1 MKRTD
6 IIQSLINKIGAENY
20 LEVGVS
26 AGENFRDIKCKNKVG
41 VDPEPSTPA
50 TIHTDSDSFFK
61 DNKRIFDVIF
71 IDGLHHADQVYR
83 DINNSLAILNDK
95 GFIVCHDMNPQL
107 EEHQTLPYRGGIWNG
122 DCWKAYVQLRQERD
136 DLAMCVVDTDYGCGI
151 ITKGYQEKLDKIDD
165 LNFNTFSQ
173 KRKEWLNLI
182 SPEQFLSKI
191 VVANSNEVDY
201 DKRYLTNLLHHYIQ
215 NPDDPEINYLLAMFY
230 WDIGQTAACMS
241 YCLRTVERSEKKLLQ
256 YECLIR
262 AAMCYEKQGTRKF
275 TVKGLI
281 QNAMIVMP
289 SRPEAHFL
297 LARHY
302 EHHNQSDDGAW
313 KDCYQTACI
322 AEAFC
327 ERDPEPLRTQ
337 VDYPGYYGILFEK
350 AISSWWCGLCDEAR
364 DMLQDLL
371 DNYDLDET
379 YRAAV
384 IDNLKRLTK
393 DNNVGLPKLNWY
405 NKKDHKKLRYNFRNS
420 KNIEKNYAESYQ
432 DMFVLSMLNGKK
444 NGTYLEIGAGN
455 SFYGNNT
462 ALMEVNYDW
471 KGVAI
476 DIDEN
481 FVNAHNSERKHNCV
495 LKDALKINYERFL
508 LGLDM
513 PNDIDYLQLDCDPPE
528 VTYKILLNMPFE
540 THRFAVITY
549 EHDYYCDETKSF
561 RNKSRKYLESFGYKL
576 VVDNISPDDE
586 RPYEDWWVHPDLV
599 DQKIIDKMLCVDG
612 KTKKAEKYMF
622 NSL

>member
-6 IIQSLINKIGAENY
+6 IIQSLIDKVGAENY

-50 TIHTDSDSFFK
+50 TIHIDSDSFFK
-61 DNKRIFDVIF
+61 DNKRTFDVIF

-122 DCWKAYVQLRQERD
+122 DCWKAYVRLRQERE
-136 DLAMCVVDTDYGCGI
+136 DLAMCVVDADYGCGI
-151 ITKGYQEKLDKIDD
+151 IAKGYQEKLDKIDD

-191 VVANSNEVDY
+191 VVANPNEVDY

-371 DNYDLDET
+371 DNYDLNET

-393 DNNVGLPKLNWY
+393 DNNVGLPK
-405 NKKDHKKLRYNFRNS
+405 
-420 KNIEKNYAESYQ
+420 
-432 DMFVLSMLNGKK
+432 
-444 NGTYLEIGAGN
+444 
-455 SFYGNNT
+455 
-462 ALMEVNYDW
+462 
-471 KGVAI
+471 
-476 DIDEN
+476 
-481 FVNAHNSERKHNCV
+481 
-495 LKDALKINYERFL
+495 
-508 LGLDM
+508 
-513 PNDIDYLQLDCDPPE
+513 
-528 VTYKILLNMPFE
+528 FE
-540 THRFAVITY
+540 
-549 EHDYYCDETKSF
+549 
-561 RNKSRKYLESFGYKL
+561 L
-576 VVDNISPDDE
+576 V
-586 RPYEDWWVHPDLV
+586 
-599 DQKIIDKMLCVDG
+599 
-612 KTKKAEKYMF
+612 
-622 NSL
+622 